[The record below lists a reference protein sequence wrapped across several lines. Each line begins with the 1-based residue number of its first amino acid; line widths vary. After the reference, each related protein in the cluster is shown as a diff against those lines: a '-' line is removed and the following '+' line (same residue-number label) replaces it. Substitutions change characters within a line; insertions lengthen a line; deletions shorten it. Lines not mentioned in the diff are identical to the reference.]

1 MSKCAA
7 FWKHTNLRN
16 NNKIYPCCR
25 FKTPVQ
31 SFDGNIENV
40 LHSDTYKK
48 LRNTDV
54 SKLSDCSKCMYEE
67 ANGKHS
73 LRQTFNEEYDTDTVE
88 LKYLELG
95 LDNVCNL
102 TCDGCFGDFS
112 SEWSKIENP
121 TMPAAYHVRSTKKFS
136 SVPASV
142 NKILFLGGEPL
153 MTTRHLKVLEK
164 VINKDTTSVTY
175 NTNGTFLL
183 DTATLDQL
191 QHFKEVNFIL
201 SIDAYKDLNDKVRSG
216 SKWNDI
222 LKFIK
227 QVKQNKFNLTVN
239 SVLHLNN
246 WHGFVDLETFINKIN
261 VNWEV
266 NILTYPKHLD
276 VANYKNKQEII
287 DLIEQTRIP
296 NKEYVIKHLS

>member
-88 LKYLELG
+88 LK
-95 LDNVCNL
+95 
-102 TCDGCFGDFS
+102 
-112 SEWSKIENP
+112 
-121 TMPAAYHVRSTKKFS
+121 
-136 SVPASV
+136 
-142 NKILFLGGEPL
+142 
-153 MTTRHLKVLEK
+153 
-164 VINKDTTSVTY
+164 
-175 NTNGTFLL
+175 
-183 DTATLDQL
+183 
-191 QHFKEVNFIL
+191 
-201 SIDAYKDLNDKVRSG
+201 
-216 SKWNDI
+216 
-222 LKFIK
+222 
-227 QVKQNKFNLTVN
+227 
-239 SVLHLNN
+239 
-246 WHGFVDLETFINKIN
+246 
-261 VNWEV
+261 
-266 NILTYPKHLD
+266 
-276 VANYKNKQEII
+276 
-287 DLIEQTRIP
+287 
-296 NKEYVIKHLS
+296 

>member
-246 WHGFVDLETFINKIN
+246 WHGFVDLETFINEIN

-276 VANYKNKQEII
+276 IANYKNKQEII

>member
-121 TMPAAYHVRSTKKFS
+121 TMPAAFHVRSTKKFL

-227 QVKQNKFNLTVN
+227 QVKQTKFNLTVN

-246 WHGFVDLETFINKIN
+246 WHGFVDLETFINEIN

-276 VANYKNKQEII
+276 IANYKNKQEII

>member
-31 SFDGNIENV
+31 KFDGNIENV
-40 LHSDTYKK
+40 LHSDTYIK
-48 LRNTDV
+48 LRNADV
-54 SKLSDCSKCMYEE
+54 SKLSDCSKCMHEE

-121 TMPAAYHVRSTKKFS
+121 DKPTSFHIRSTKKFLS
-136 SVPASV
+136 IPNSV

-164 VINKDTTSVTY
+164 VINKDTTAVTY

-183 DTATLDQL
+183 DAATLDQL

-201 SIDAYKDLNDKVRSG
+201 SIDGYGSLNDKVRSG
-216 SKWNDI
+216 SKWIDI
-222 LKFIK
+222 LAFINQIK
-227 QVKQNKFNLTVN
+227 QLGFNLSVN
-239 SVLHLNN
+239 SVLHINS
-246 WHGFVDLETFINKIN
+246 WRGIADLEVFINELN
-261 VNWEV
+261 VEWTV
-266 NILTYPKHLD
+266 NVLTYPKHLD
-276 VANYKNKQEII
+276 IINYNSSQEII
-287 DLIEQTRIP
+287 NLISKTNIP

>member
-227 QVKQNKFNLTVN
+227 QVKQTKFNLTVN